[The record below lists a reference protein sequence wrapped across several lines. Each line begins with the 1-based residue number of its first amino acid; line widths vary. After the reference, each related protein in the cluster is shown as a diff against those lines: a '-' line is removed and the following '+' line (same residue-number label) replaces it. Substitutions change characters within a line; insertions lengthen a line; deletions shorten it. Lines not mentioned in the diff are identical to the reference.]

1 MKTNNNGDTQDLFQ
15 VRAQSGEAF
24 VDINLP
30 DGPKTKYGT
39 LLSKITDALHI
50 DNINDFQCIHMGK
63 KIKNDQSDTTIGAL
77 GIEDQNRIFILR
89 RLPGGGDIYFHVSL
103 IDGS

>member
-1 MKTNNNGDTQDLFQ
+1 MD
-15 VRAQSGEAF
+15 
-24 VDINLP
+24 
-30 DGPKTKYGT
+30 
-39 LLSKITDALHI
+39 
-50 DNINDFQCIHMGK
+50 K